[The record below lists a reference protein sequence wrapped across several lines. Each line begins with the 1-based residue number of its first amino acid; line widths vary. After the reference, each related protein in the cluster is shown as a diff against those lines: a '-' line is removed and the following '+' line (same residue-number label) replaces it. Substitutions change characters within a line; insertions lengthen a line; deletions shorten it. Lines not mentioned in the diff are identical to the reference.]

1 MIYYLMRLNDDE
13 KKPLALLRINSVIEG
28 DMQIMSARPSRFG
41 PMAPIHRKGR
51 HVYNL
56 LIGDNEDVSMALW
69 EACRW
74 KLEQVKQAEWES
86 WAAMELFPVLKTAV
100 AK

>member
-1 MIYYLMRLNDDE
+1 MIYYLMRQTGDE
-13 KKPLALLRINSVIEG
+13 KEPLALLRINAAING
-28 DMQIMSARPSRFG
+28 DMQIMSPRPSRFG
-41 PMAPIHRKGR
+41 PLAPVYRKGQ

-56 LIGDNEDVSMALW
+56 LIGNNEDVMMALW
-69 EACRW
+69 EVGRW

-86 WAAMELFPVLKTAV
+86 WAEMELFPVLKTAM

>member
-1 MIYYLMRLNDDE
+1 MIHYLMRQTGGE
-13 KKPLALLRINSVIEG
+13 KEPLALIRINASANG
-28 DMQIMSARPSRFG
+28 DMQIMAVRPSKFG
-41 PMAPIHRKGR
+41 PLAPVFREGK

-56 LIGDNEDVSMALW
+56 LIHDNDDVSDALW
-69 EACRW
+69 EAGKW

-86 WAAMELFPVLKTAV
+86 WAEMELFPVLKTAV